1 MNKTV
6 AIVILVIL
14 AIVLFFLIKSFLPVF
29 TRAINQ
35 MPKGIFV
42 LLILVII
49 VVMIYLVSFIVSD
62 RTGGNPGSNGESKD
76 DIIEASMDDNQDE
89 VITESTEN
97 CIILRNDEIWIDNQ
111 SVDWDTMEKYIDFHV
126 ENNIEISIIDDYS
139 TAVLHHQITNLCDE
153 KGVKYRTE
161 DEKWIE
167 Q

>member
-1 MNKTV
+1 
-6 AIVILVIL
+6 
-14 AIVLFFLIKSFLPVF
+14 
-29 TRAINQ
+29 
-35 MPKGIFV
+35 
-42 LLILVII
+42 
-49 VVMIYLVSFIVSD
+49 
-62 RTGGNPGSNGESKD
+62 
-76 DIIEASMDDNQDE
+76 MDDNQDE